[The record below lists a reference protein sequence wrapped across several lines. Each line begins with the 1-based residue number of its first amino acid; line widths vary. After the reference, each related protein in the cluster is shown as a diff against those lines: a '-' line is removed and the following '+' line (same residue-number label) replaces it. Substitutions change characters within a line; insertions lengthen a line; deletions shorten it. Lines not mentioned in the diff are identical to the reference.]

1 MEVKETQKP
10 LCKVSMNKNSVKIIL
25 ISIRNRK
32 YCKEMP
38 VADSVIQYVPLGG
51 ELTNVIKAHQETYH
65 KLKIKSKELI
75 HSQKMSKNCDTIT
88 TMYCMFK
95 GNIISKN

>member
-38 VADSVIQYVPLGG
+38 VADSVIQYVPLGEG
-51 ELTNVIKAHQETYH
+51 INQCDKSSSGDISQTENKEQRINTLSENV
-65 KLKIKSKELI
+65 
-75 HSQKMSKNCDTIT
+75 
-88 TMYCMFK
+88 
-95 GNIISKN
+95 